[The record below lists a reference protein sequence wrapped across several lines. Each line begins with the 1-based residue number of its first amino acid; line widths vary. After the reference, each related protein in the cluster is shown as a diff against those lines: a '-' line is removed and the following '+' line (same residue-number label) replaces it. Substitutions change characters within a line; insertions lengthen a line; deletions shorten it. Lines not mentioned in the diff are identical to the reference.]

1 MNSIHISRCLTPNT
15 NGTHQLHTFTDAS
28 MSAIAAIVYVRT
40 TNADGSCTSQYV
52 ISKTRVAPIKQLS
65 IPKLELEAA
74 TLEAE
79 LAGFCESEMTTTITS
94 KHFWTDSTATLGWIQ
109 SKQRQKMYIANRL
122 TKIHEN
128 SNPGNWRH
136 LPGKMNPADHGTRGL
151 TPSDTPNLWPQPPD
165 FKSTPQDS
173 WNFAE
178 DSDPHICATQATPL
192 QTPVI
197 EVEKFSSWSRLLN
210 STRMVFQAIRL
221 FKAKLRTRRQ
231 NESPGTSNTDNFAS
245 DENGARNYLIKTSQ
259 NEVFSGTISTL
270 LNGSNLDKGDKL
282 MPFTF
287 FLDDIGLLKVG
298 GRLNKAPLT
307 QCETSPRSP

>member
-1 MNSIHISRCLTPNT
+1 MDELDSMTSIQIPRCLIPNT

-52 ISKTRVAPIKQLS
+52 IR
-65 IPKLELEAA
+65 
-74 TLEAE
+74 
-79 LAGFCESEMTTTITS
+79 CEMTTTITS
-94 KHFWTDSTATLGWIQ
+94 KHFWTDSTATIGWIQ

-128 SNPGNWRH
+128 SNRDKWRH
-136 LPGKMNPADHGTRGL
+136 IPGKMNPADHGTRGL
-151 TPSDTPNLWPQPPD
+151 TPSDIPNLWLQPPD
-165 FKSTPQDS
+165 FLNTPQDS

-178 DSDPHICATQATPL
+178 DSDPHICATQATHL

-197 EVEKFSSWSRLLN
+197 EVEKISTWSRLLN
-210 STRMVFQAIRL
+210 STRMLFQARRR

-231 NESPGTSNTDNFAS
+231 NESLGTSNTDNFAS
-245 DENGARNYLIKTSQ
+245 DENGARNYLIKMSK
-259 NEVFSGTISTL
+259 NELFSGTISAL
-270 LNGSNLDKGDKL
+270 LKGDNLEKGDKL
-282 MPFTF
+282 MPFTP
-287 FLDDIGLLKVG
+287 FLDDDGLLRVG

-307 QCETSPRSP
+307 ECKTSPRSP